1 MEQDAILQSVET
13 KIFSVRG
20 IQVMLD
26 SDLARL
32 YGTETKLINRAVKR
46 NMDRF
51 PASFSF
57 QLTEEE
63 AKVLRFQTGTL
74 KDSLTPM
81 SRSRGQHR
89 KYLPT
94 VFSEHGVAMLSAVL
108 RTRVAVQVSIQI
120 MSAFVE
126 LRRKLGQSTMLLQ
139 RMEGLEMRQ
148 IVQENKIN
156 HVLEALGKELPDQK
170 GIFYNDQIFDAY
182 VFFSDLIKRA
192 KKSIV
197 LIDNYIDETTLLQLS
212 KRGKRVSCMVYTERL
227 TTALQLDLEKHNSQ
241 YAPIEIRLL
250 KHVHD
255 RFLLIDEK
263 HMYHLGASLKD
274 LGKRWF
280 AFSRMDGLIKDIQS
294 RLE

>member
-1 MEQDAILQSVET
+1 MKQDAILQSVET

-20 IQVMLD
+20 VQVMLD
-26 SDLARL
+26 SDLASL

-63 AKVLRFQTGTL
+63 AKVLRFQFGTL
-74 KDSLTPM
+74 KDSLTQM
-81 SRSRGQHR
+81 SKSRGQHR

-108 RTRVAVQVSIQI
+108 HTKVAVQVSIQI

-126 LRRKLGQSTMLLQ
+126 LRRKLGQSTILLQ

-156 HVLEALGKELPDQK
+156 HVLEALGKESPDQK

-182 VFFSDLIKRA
+182 VFSSDLLKKA

-197 LIDNYIDETTLLQLS
+197 LIDNYIDETTLIQLS
-212 KRGKRVSCMVYTERL
+212 KRGKGVGCVIYTGRL
-227 TTALQLDLEKHNSQ
+227 TTAMRLDLEKHNTQ
-241 YAPIEIRLL
+241 YPPIEIRLL

>member
-20 IQVMLD
+20 VQVMLD
-26 SDLARL
+26 SDLASL

-46 NMDRF
+46 NIDRF

-63 AKVLRFQTGTL
+63 AKVLRFQFGTL
-74 KDSLTPM
+74 KDSLTQM
-81 SRSRGQHR
+81 SKSRGQHR

-108 RTRVAVQVSIQI
+108 RTKVAVQVSIQI

-126 LRRKLGQSTMLLQ
+126 LRRKLGQSTILLQ

-182 VFFSDLIKRA
+182 VFSSDLLKKA

-197 LIDNYIDETTLLQLS
+197 LIDNYIDETTLIQLS
-212 KRGKRVSCMVYTERL
+212 KRGKGVGCVIYTGRL
-227 TTALQLDLEKHNSQ
+227 TTAMQLDLEKHNAQ
-241 YAPIEIRLL
+241 YPPIEIRLL

-255 RFLLIDEK
+255 RFLLIDDQQ
-263 HMYHLGASLKD
+263 MYHLGASLKD